1 LQSFRPK
8 EENPPELNQFLHS
21 VLEHK
26 TDFDAVKQAARKYQ
40 KMKKD
45 VGYFSD
51 FEPFDNT
58 LDIYTV
64 PPS

>member
-1 LQSFRPK
+1 M
-8 EENPPELNQFLHS
+8 HS